1 MLIETLFP
9 SINSENKAQQ
19 IEQQNSLESY
29 CLLSLRH
36 ASRARKQKKILYY
49 WRLGACVCV
58 CVSKFFKPAKNKEL
72 KDSRETKFPR
82 IPITPLYI
90 FFSV

>member
-36 ASRARKQKKILYY
+36 ASRARKKKKILYY
-49 WRLGACVCV
+49 WRLGVCVCV
-58 CVSKFFKPAKNKEL
+58 CVSKFFKPAKNKAL

-90 FFSV
+90 FLSV

>member
-9 SINSENKAQQ
+9 SINSENKA
-19 IEQQNSLESY
+19 QQNSLESY

-58 CVSKFFKPAKNKEL
+58 CVC
-72 KDSRETKFPR
+72 
-82 IPITPLYI
+82 
-90 FFSV
+90 